1 MSRWGS
7 MCIHT
12 GDLLKLEAKEFRA
25 AISALRG
32 RSECSPRKALVRGFD
47 GWKRKHEIEICL
59 SLNDEQ
65 MPVVDYLV
73 RVGKVETSGQIQFA
87 QTACRFGGN
96 RYYFV
101 CPVTRKRCAVLRLYR
116 GMLISLEGVRQ
127 LTRMSIPYTCQ
138 TLSGFDRVRRQVK
151 LSEGRAEKRGIVI
164 DESVYYQKPKGMHWN
179 TFSRLVGDIEKAQER
194 ENRWIWVHWGRRLGL
209 S

>member
-12 GDLLKLEAKEFRA
+12 GDFLKLEAKEFKEAIA
-25 AISALRG
+25 ALKVKPK
-32 RSECSPRKALVRGFD
+32 CSQRKAVVSGFD

-59 SLNDEQ
+59 FLNDEQ
-65 MPVVDYLV
+65 LPVVDYLV
-73 RVGKVETSGQIQFA
+73 RVANVETSGQIQFVK
-87 QTACRFGGN
+87 TACRFGGN

-101 CPVTRKRCAVLRLYR
+101 CPVTHKRCAVLRLYR

-127 LTRMSIPYTCQ
+127 LTRMPIPYTCQ
-138 TLSGFDRVRRQVK
+138 TLSGLDRVRRQVK
-151 LSEGRAEKRGIVI
+151 LYEVRAEKRGIVI
-164 DESVYYQKPKGMHWN
+164 DESDYYQKPKRMQWN
-179 TFSRLVGDIEKAQER
+179 TFSRLVGDIEEVQER
-194 ENRWIWVHWGRRLGL
+194 ENRWILVHWGRRLGL